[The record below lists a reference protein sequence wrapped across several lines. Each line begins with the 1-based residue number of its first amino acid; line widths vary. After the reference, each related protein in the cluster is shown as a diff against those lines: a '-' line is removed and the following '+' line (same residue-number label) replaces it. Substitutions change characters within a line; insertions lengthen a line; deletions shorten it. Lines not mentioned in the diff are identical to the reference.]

1 MREALLPSRDFTR
14 AVTLALAA
22 LGAGLLNGFFGTG
35 GGMLL
40 VLSLSHLLA
49 ADRQKDAFI
58 YSSVGVLAFCIA
70 SLALYSARGI
80 VSESDLGGYA
90 LPAALGGILGALLFG
105 HIGTRLLRKIFA
117 ALLLY
122 SGLKMMGVL

>member
-1 MREALLPSRDFTR
+1 MREALLPSRDFAR
-14 AVTLALAA
+14 VAFLALAA

-40 VLSLSHLLA
+40 VIALSRLLC
-49 ADRQKDAFI
+49 DGRKKDAFI
-58 YSSVGVLAFCIA
+58 YSSVGVLAFCVA
-70 SLALYSARGI
+70 SLALYGTRGGA
-80 VSESDLGGYA
+80 SGDALSGYV
-90 LPAALGGILGALLFG
+90 LPAALGGMLGALLFG
-105 HIGTRLLRKIFA
+105 RIGTRLLRKLFA